1 MKSPELIIRTFSGL
15 GGLAESRP
23 LWQEVIAAS
32 GSDNPFLTWE
42 WNQAWASA
50 YAPDKAIRVLVAEA
64 GGKPVAIAPLLYT
77 GRQTSFL
84 INPFFADYADFLM
97 ADDAPG
103 AVLQAFLECC
113 METGKEAVF
122 GPIRSCG
129 QTGRLL
135 VESAQD
141 LGRPWLL
148 EVMSSN
154 PCVVPTSDFDS
165 YMEGRSKRVRQEIR
179 TTLNHLN
186 RGGGWEFVE
195 CNGGDPANEILDS
208 LIRYHHGR
216 QEGKAGLSIFD
227 PPENQQFFRYLP
239 DRLEEGPAR
248 AHLSAIAWQGRFVS
262 AAYSLVCGRTLYY
275 WIPSFDQNIKG
286 VSLGKLHIKCLLEK
300 CFAAGVTF
308 DFMGGDEPY
317 KYQWANHG
325 YENIQIRIFSNRLKK
340 AAAVGIWQAMEMAR
354 EAKRRSAFLD
364 HLWRRFS
371 KTQVGVG

>member
-1 MKSPELIIRTFSGL
+1 MKLSELTIHTFAGL
-15 GGLAESRP
+15 GGLADSRP

-64 GGKPVAIAPLLYT
+64 GGTPVAIVPLLST

-84 INPFFADYADFLM
+84 IDPFFADYADFLVTG
-97 ADDAPG
+97 DAPG
-103 AVLQAFLECC
+103 AVLKAFLERC

-122 GPIRSCG
+122 GPIRGCG
-129 QTGRLL
+129 QTGQLL
-135 VESAQD
+135 VESAKD

-148 EVMSSN
+148 EAMCSN
-154 PCVVPTSDFDS
+154 PCVLPASDFDA
-165 YMEGRSKRVRQEIR
+165 YMEGRNKRVRQDIR

-195 CNGGDPANEILDS
+195 CNGGTPANEILDS

-227 PPENQQFFRYLP
+227 PPENQEFFRSLP
-239 DRLEEGPAR
+239 DRLAEGPAR

-262 AAYSLVCGRTLYY
+262 AAYSLVCGKTLYY
-275 WIPSFDQNIKG
+275 WIPSFDQSIKG

-300 CFAAGVTF
+300 CFAAGMMF

-317 KYQWANHG
+317 KYQWANHA
-325 YENIQIRIFSNRLKK
+325 YENIRIRIFSSRLQK
-340 AAAVGIWQAMEMAR
+340 ATAVGIRQATKMAR
-354 EAKRRSAFLD
+354 EAKRRSALLD
-364 HLWRRFS
+364 QLWRRLS